1 MAIVKGAFQLTGSI
15 RGVSFYTVRGSD
27 KVIMRTKGG
36 ASKEKIKSS
45 PKFEG
50 LRKQQKEWSG
60 CAKFGS
66 ITRYAFGGLH
76 RLADYNLTPVLNG
89 MGKNLMKLDTASE
102 TGRRSLKL
110 TSYPQALEG
119 FNFNRNYPLNTVLR
133 VSPVATL
140 NRGKLEASVSIP
152 RINTDIDLLNI
163 QRLPFFRLIVAIGT
177 VSDLHYNEQANDYEP
192 MVPALHGV
200 SETLT
205 GAWQSTQTIV
215 AEQTMTVALTEQE
228 VNELTD
234 RVTVLVSMAVEFG
247 NVGFTGE
254 PVEVKYAG
262 CGKVLKV
269 TS

>member
-1 MAIVKGAFQLTGSI
+1 MAIVKGAFQMTGSI
-15 RGVSFYTVRGSD
+15 KGVSFYTVRGSD

-36 ASKEKIKSS
+36 ASKDKIKSS

-66 ITRYAFGGLH
+66 MARYAFGGLH

-89 MGKNLMKLDTASE
+89 MGKNLMKLDTESE

-110 TSYPQALEG
+110 SAYPQALEG

-133 VSPVATL
+133 VAPVAQL
-140 NRGKLEASVSIP
+140 NREKLEASVSIP

-177 VSDLHYNEQANDYEP
+177 VSDMIYNAQVNDYVA
-192 MVPALHGV
+192 MVPELHGI

-205 GAWQSTQTIV
+205 GEWHSTQTIISEHV
-215 AEQTMTVALTEQE
+215 MTVALEEQE
-228 VNELTD
+228 INALTEN
-234 RVTVLVSMAVEFG
+234 VTVLVSMAVEFG

-262 CGKVLKV
+262 CGKVMV
-269 TS
+269 SR

>member
-177 VSDLHYNEQANDYEP
+177 VSDLQYNEQANDYEP
-192 MVPALHGV
+192 MAPALHGV

-205 GAWQSTQTIV
+205 GVWQSTQTIV

-262 CGKVLKV
+262 CGKVLV
-269 TS
+269 SR

>member
-1 MAIVKGAFQLTGSI
+1 MAIVKGAFQMTGSI
-15 RGVSFYTVRGSD
+15 RGVSFYTVCGSD

-66 ITRYAFGGLH
+66 ITRYSFGGLH
-76 RLADYNLTPVLNG
+76 RVADYNLTPVLNG
-89 MGKNLMKLDTASE
+89 IGKNLMKLDEVSE

-110 TSYPQALEG
+110 TAYPQALEG

-133 VSPVATL
+133 VAPVAQL
-140 NRGKLEASVSIP
+140 NREKLEVSVSIP

-177 VSDLHYNEQANDYEP
+177 VSDLQYNEQANDYEA
-192 MVPALHGV
+192 MVPELHGV

-205 GAWQSTQTIV
+205 GEWHSTQTILPEHIMAV
-215 AEQTMTVALTEQE
+215 ALEEEEINALTE
-228 VNELTD
+228 N
-234 RVTVLVSMAVEFG
+234 VTVLVSMAVEFG
-247 NVGFTGE
+247 NVGFTGQ
-254 PVEVKYAG
+254 PQEVKYAG
-262 CGKVLKV
+262 CGKVLV
-269 TS
+269 SR

>member
-1 MAIVKGAFQLTGSI
+1 MTGSI
-15 RGVSFYTVRGSD
+15 KGVSFYTVRGSD

-36 ASKEKIKSS
+36 ASKDKIKSS

-66 ITRYAFGGLH
+66 MARYAFGGLH

-89 MGKNLMKLDTASE
+89 IGKNLMKLDTESD

-110 TSYPQALEG
+110 SVYPQALEG

-133 VSPVATL
+133 VAPVAQL
-140 NRGKLEASVSIP
+140 NREKLEASVSIP

-177 VSDLHYNEQANDYEP
+177 ISDMQYNAATNDYEP
-192 MVPALHGV
+192 LVPELHGV
-200 SETLT
+200 SETRT
-205 GAWQSTQTIV
+205 GEWHSTQTILPEHV
-215 AEQTMTVALTEQE
+215 MTAALEEREINALTE
-228 VNELTD
+228 N
-234 RVTVLVSMAVEFG
+234 VTVLVSMAVEFG
-247 NVGFTGE
+247 NVGFTGK

-262 CGKVLKV
+262 CGKVMRV
-269 TS
+269 G